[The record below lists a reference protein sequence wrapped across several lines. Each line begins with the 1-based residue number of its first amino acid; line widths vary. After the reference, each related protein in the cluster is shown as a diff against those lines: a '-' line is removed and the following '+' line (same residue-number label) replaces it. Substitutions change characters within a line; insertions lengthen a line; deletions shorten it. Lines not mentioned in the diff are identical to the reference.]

1 MTKVLKEFIMLLNLW
16 RDNMFGKKIDQWLS
30 DATIKML
37 RKQAKLQRYEIEVEE
52 RRIVYLENERQEK
65 KTLIL
70 IHGSNDEKDS
80 WLMLASALKE
90 DYHLIIIDLLGC
102 GESELVEDFD
112 YSLASQA
119 LFLQKVIEQI
129 LQEKN
134 IESFA
139 LAGHSM
145 GGLVVFLTNKLPIE
159 KFILIDTMGLHTTT
173 TKMELEFEHTA
184 IDDLPF
190 LNLSNRKELKA
201 LMPQVYWK
209 VPYIPNF
216 ILDTMVEKKRL
227 INAFEKKKFKAIV
240 SEKMRPIDDLTEVFQ
255 SIKQETLI
263 VWGKEDLGIDVS
275 SAYGMNELI
284 EHSTLKIYDE
294 CRHYPQLEKPKE
306 LARDIIEFL
315 K

>member
-1 MTKVLKEFIMLLNLW
+1 
-16 RDNMFGKKIDQWLS
+16 MFGKKLDQWLS

-37 RKQAKLQRYEIEVEE
+37 RKQAKLQRYEMQVEGHH
-52 RRIVYLENERQEK
+52 IVYLENERQDK

-90 DYHLIIIDLLGC
+90 NYHLIIIDLLGC
-102 GESELVEDFD
+102 GESELVEEFD

-119 LFLQKVIEQI
+119 LFLQKVIEQM

-145 GGLVVFLTNKLPIE
+145 GGFVILLADSLPIE
-159 KFILIDTMGLHTTT
+159 ELILIDTMGAHTTS
-173 TKMELEFEHTA
+173 TKMELEFQNTA

-190 LNLSNRKELKA
+190 LNLTNRKELKA

-216 ILDTMVEKKRL
+216 LLDTMIEKKKL
-227 INAFEKKKFKAIV
+227 INHFEKKKFKCIV
-240 SEKMRPIDDLTEVFQ
+240 NEKMQPIDDLTEVLK
-255 SIKQETLI
+255 SIKQKTLI
-263 VWGKEDLGIDVS
+263 LWGKEDLGIDVS
-275 SAYGMNELI
+275 SAYRMHELI

-294 CRHYPQLEKPKE
+294 CRHYPHLEKPKE
-306 LARDIIEFL
+306 LAKDIIKFL